1 MEPPIDPRSPVP
13 LYFQIA
19 EALRRRIEAGELAA
33 GEALIPMREAAER
46 WGVNLHTVRH
56 AYTALARQ
64 GLVESQGSRG
74 TRVLLAGP
82 KPRRAAKRAGAA
94 RPSRGLDAFL
104 DSIARKASRA
114 HGLSPGDLAAAIVR
128 RCGPTAAALPRVH
141 VVECS
146 AWQCEC
152 HARELRA
159 AWRVDARPWPL
170 EQEGEPPEG
179 DIVAT
184 YFHYNDIRRRW
195 PHRLRE
201 VRFITIA
208 PESRLAE
215 RLSALARERGPL
227 RILVCDQD
235 EPTAQ
240 NIASDLSLL
249 LPEGSDPAGILVTAD
264 PREAIERCERD
275 DAWALLPPRMW
286 DRLRARDRRHP
297 RALEVRYAFDR
308 AELAALGRE
317 LGWHL
322 GAA

>member
-1 MEPPIDPRSPVP
+1 MEPSIDPRSPVP

-19 EALRRRIEAGELAA
+19 EALRRRIEAGELAP
-33 GEALIPMREAAER
+33 GEALIPMREASER

-74 TRVLLAGP
+74 TRVLRPGP
-82 KPRRAAKRAGAA
+82 GARRARTSAVRAPRA
-94 RPSRGLDAFL
+94 LETFL
-104 DSIARKASRA
+104 DSIVQRASRT

-128 RCGPTAAALPRVH
+128 RFGPRTAALPQVH

-159 AWRVDARPWPL
+159 AWRVDAHPWPL
-170 EQEGEPPEG
+170 EREGEPPEG

-195 PHRLRE
+195 PQRLRE
-201 VRFITIA
+201 VRFVTIA
-208 PESRLAE
+208 PQARLGE
-215 RLSALARERGPL
+215 RLTDLAREHGAL
-227 RILVCDQD
+227 RLFVCDSD

-240 NIASDLSLL
+240 NVASDLSLL
-249 LPEGSDPAGILVTAD
+249 VPEGSRPVGILLTAD
-264 PREAIERCERD
+264 PAQAIERCEREG
-275 DAWALLPPRMW
+275 AWALLPPRMW
-286 DRLRARDRRHP
+286 DRLRPSQRRNP
-297 RALEVRYAFDR
+297 RAIEVRYALDR
-308 AELAALGRE
+308 AELAALGSE
-317 LGWHL
+317 LGWSQ